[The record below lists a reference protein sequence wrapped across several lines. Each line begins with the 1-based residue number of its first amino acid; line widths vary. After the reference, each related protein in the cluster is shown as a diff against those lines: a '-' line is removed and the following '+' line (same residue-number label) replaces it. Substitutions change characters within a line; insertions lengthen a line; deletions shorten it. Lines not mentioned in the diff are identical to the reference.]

1 MPNVSD
7 IIKKAAI
14 IAGILCAGVSHTG
27 CSPNSGNNSSRRLL
41 AKVGNARLHTSDLE
55 NAMPG
60 GLCEADSIKFAR
72 AFIRKWIDEN
82 LVSEIA
88 ASEIDMAG
96 IEQMVDEYRRQLVMW
111 EYRRQMADSHTD
123 MSIPEDSIEGY
134 YTSHSQDFKLSSPIV
149 KGIYLKVAEDSSD
162 LPSLRK
168 LYTSHKDED
177 MDRLEKLALSS
188 ALHFDYFRDTWINW
202 TQVESRLPYEFA
214 DGGQSYLRKPMPL
227 DFTDNGYTYLL
238 SIDSVMPA
246 ESIMPYETAR
256 PLIVDRIINT
266 RRMEYDN
273 YLRKLLYDAADSRGE
288 IEILCDMGS

>member
-1 MPNVSD
+1 MGD
-7 IIKKAAI
+7 ARTQDARYY
-14 IAGILCAGVSHTG
+14 
-27 CSPNSGNNSSRRLL
+27 GNNSSGRLL

-123 MSIPEDSIEGY
+123 MSIPEDSIEAY

-149 KGIYLKVAEDSSD
+149 KGIYLKVAEDSGD
-162 LPSLRK
+162 LPSIRK

-273 YLRKLLYDAADSRGE
+273 DLRKLLYDAADSRGE